1 MSNKNKEI
9 DELEEYFDASSL
21 AGLAMG
27 MEPIPQEDY
36 DRFWKW
42 MTVPLM
48 DVPDEEL
55 IWCYKQ
61 DRQNSINS
69 KYVWKYE
76 IDKRGL
82 KVD

>member
-9 DELEEYFDASSL
+9 EELEEYFDSAEL

-27 MEPIPQEDY
+27 LEPLPQEDV

-42 MTVPLM
+42 MAVPLM

-61 DRQNSINS
+61 DRQNSYMS
-69 KYVWKYE
+69 KQGWKFE
-76 IDKRGL
+76 IDRRGL
-82 KVD
+82 EI

>member
-1 MSNKNKEI
+1 MSHKNKEI
-9 DELEEYFDASSL
+9 DELEEYFDAASF

-42 MTVPLM
+42 MVVPLK

-55 IWCYKQ
+55 IWCFHQ

-69 KYVWKYE
+69 KYNWKAE
-76 IDKRGL
+76 MDRRGI
-82 KVD
+82 KI